1 MTWCL
6 DGLQNKR
13 QAVALALQESLW
25 RESQVLPGRTHPVMN
40 MSATGGYLLAGTR
53 VQLA

>member
-1 MTWCL
+1 MTWWV
-6 DGLQNKR
+6 DGEQTKR
-13 QAVALALQESLW
+13 QAVALALQESFW

-40 MSATGGYLLAGTR
+40 MSAAGGYLLSGTR